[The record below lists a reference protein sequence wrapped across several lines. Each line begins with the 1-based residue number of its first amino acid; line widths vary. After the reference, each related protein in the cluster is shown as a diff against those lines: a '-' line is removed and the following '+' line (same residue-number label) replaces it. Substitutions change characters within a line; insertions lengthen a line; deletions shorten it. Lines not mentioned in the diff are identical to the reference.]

1 MALEI
6 TKLQNGDQIS
16 GRQMMIYAASIS
28 KTKNGKDYLA
38 ATVGNKTGKIEA
50 RMWTLPPNFSLPR
63 VGTVY
68 SITAIVTE
76 FNGDTQL
83 NIASMSKIPDS
94 EISIAEYTIEVPSR
108 VATSTFEKVI
118 DYIHEELIAN
128 DSQLLLRVFDNIL
141 DKYKRIMPEHTAACN
156 VHHAGVGGWLKHTYE
171 VVNYADAIYCYMPE
185 HTRDLIRHD
194 LLLLGAFLHDI
205 GKLTAYGFESGAS
218 VMTDTGKLL
227 EHTCSGLLIIHTAAM
242 EEFVPAEPSAA
253 RGSDDV
259 QMLEHIIAAH
269 HGELEYGAAVNPVTL
284 EAHIVSAADKLSAD
298 LDTIYTAI
306 SEMPRTEAWTKKI
319 FTQHN
324 RQFTLPV
331 LNIPEDIDDGAE

>member
-6 TKLQNGDQIS
+6 TKLQNGEQIAS
-16 GRQMMIYAASIS
+16 RQMMIYTASIS
-28 KTKNGKDYLA
+28 KTKSGKDYLM

-76 FNGDTQL
+76 FNGQKQL

-94 EISIAEYTIEVPSR
+94 EINLIEYTIEVPSR

-118 DYIHEELIAN
+118 GYIREELIAN

-141 DKYKRIMPEHTAACN
+141 NKYKRMMPEHTAACN
-156 VHHAGVGGWLKHTYE
+156 VHHAGVGGWLKHTNE
-171 VVNYADAIYCYMPE
+171 VVKYADAIYHNLPE
-185 HTRDLIRHD
+185 HTSDLIRHD

-205 GKLTAYGFESGAS
+205 GKLTAYGFESGVS
-218 VMTDTGKLL
+218 VMTDTGRLL
-227 EHTCSGLLIIHTAAM
+227 EHTCSGLLIVHTAAM
-242 EEFVPAEPSAA
+242 EEFIPMEPSAE
-253 RGSDDV
+253 RGKDDI

-284 EAHIVSAADKLSAD
+284 EAHIVSTADKLSAD
-298 LDTIYTAI
+298 LDAIYTAI
-306 SEMPRTEAWTKKI
+306 SEMPREEAWTQKI

-324 RQFTLPV
+324 RQFTIPV
-331 LNIPEDIDDGAE
+331 LTRPEVDEDGAE